1 MHDGSMD
8 NYNPDKQR
16 TITAN
21 AIPQEGLKNMLD
33 LAEVISELKAVIA
46 QQNKLLEQLSKSTT
60 SGCVFG
66 NGQQPQ
72 PQPNNP
78 FGHPS
83 YGGIKFMN
91 DSGFFDFNNFSGV
104 RNPYGPD
111 GMYAKPPTGFVF
123 NGSNNNQYPNQTP
136 VQPNIDALPV
146 WYKPYIP
153 IHCLLD
159 WSKEHNWSKGTK
171 DIPRE
176 FKLALV
182 NSTVYK
188 VPPVLV
194 CHYKSMAGQHGD
206 WALQLLA
213 KLKHHVGQ
221 GWCIVNDSIFD
232 LPTSTLVHRNS
243 GLNEGGILYRIPE
256 FKYPDPV
263 SEKSWF

>member
-1 MHDGSMD
+1 
-8 NYNPDKQR
+8 
-16 TITAN
+16 
-21 AIPQEGLKNMLD
+21 MLD
-33 LAEVISELKAVIA
+33 LVEVISELKAVIV

-136 VQPNIDALPV
+136 VQPNIDVLPI

-153 IHCLLD
+153 IHCLLVWAD
-159 WSKEHNWSKGTK
+159 SGK
-171 DIPRE
+171 DLPSNFR
-176 FKLALV
+176 LALV
-182 NSTVYK
+182 NGTVYK
-188 VPPVLV
+188 VPPVVV
-194 CHYKSMAGQHGD
+194 CHYKSMVEQSPEWGARLVANLCKDASGPWGKLTIDMFGLPAG
-206 WALQLLA
+206 
-213 KLKHHVGQ
+213 
-221 GWCIVNDSIFD
+221 
-232 LPTSTLVHRNS
+232 TMVHRNS
-243 GLNEGGILYRIPE
+243 GHNEDGILYRIPG
-256 FKYPDPV
+256 FQYPDPV
-263 SEKSWF
+263 SGESWF